1 MKEYESVEKI
11 LHDFSQLEKNNIFPF
26 LREEFGT
33 INTAYLLY
41 QAIDQG
47 VDIYAYLVNGKSIIE
62 FDVSNTDNSIS
73 KNEIITVEEYA
84 KTIQG
89 KGKAKLVARNNLN
102 ALLKKSYYPI
112 DE

>member
-47 VDIYAYLVNGKSIIE
+47 VDIYAYLVNSKSVIE
-62 FDVSNTDNSIS
+62 FDVSIKDNSII

-84 KTIQG
+84 KSIQG
-89 KGKAKLVARNNLN
+89 KGKDNLASRNRLK
-102 ALLKKSYYPI
+102 ALLKKSI
-112 DE
+112 S